1 MKIAIVDKSLN
12 NTRYDK
18 HFDLYGQE
26 VEVFHMC
33 NEKLTGRLLKKHI
46 TIGSPENPFNPHD
59 FDFVILVGA
68 EPFQYFAGKK
78 GIGDYTGKRVEH
90 EGYANWIASIS
101 PAQLHFKPEMK
112 PVFEATV
119 ESIHAIIEGREKLS
133 KAGDYK
139 PIRDE
144 SEAEEYV
151 KMVYMM
157 CPGMIAY
164 DSETSAL
171 YCRDGY
177 LLGISI
183 SHQEYQGVY
192 IDADVIT
199 EQCVYYIQKLF
210 DSPQHQVA
218 FHNLKFDMHFYS
230 YHLGLSFEK
239 ALNDGR
245 LHDTMLLHYV
255 LDERRGTHGLKS
267 LAMKYTDMGDYDFE
281 LDQFKAKYCKDHGI
295 KKEDFSYDL
304 IPFDIMW
311 PYAAKDTDATLR
323 LANFFL
329 PKVEANERLRS
340 LYYDLLMPGVYFLWE
355 MEDRGVPISKDR
367 LKESQIQLMDRLA
380 SAKEQLY
387 KYDEVAQLEKEQ
399 GAVFNPASVMQ
410 LRKLLFDFVG
420 LTPTGIMTDT
430 GADSTGAE
438 ALKELADQHPIA
450 KTLLEIRKIS
460 KLLSTYIEKMLVSID
475 GDGCIRTGF
484 HIHMTTSGRLSSSGK
499 LNLQQLPRDESTIK
513 GCIVAPPGYKIVAW
527 DLTTA
532 EIYYAA
538 VLSGDIN
545 MQQVFINMQNDPEN
559 YSDFHG
565 SIAHMVF
572 SLGCAPTQVKKL
584 FPALRQAA
592 KAISFGILYGSGPAK
607 VAQAVNE
614 ALLEESIKTGKP
626 IAKECT
632 VADAKEYIA
641 TYFGRF
647 PQLKRWIDASH
658 DQIKNHGFIYS
669 HFGRKR
675 RLHNISSEDR
685 GVQGEEIRSGFNAII
700 QSASSDSLLLGAID
714 ANNEIKQLG
723 LVDEMKIVML
733 VHDSVVAIVRED
745 LVDQYNELLLRNIKT
760 DRGVSIAG
768 CPIGVESD
776 SEKGGSKDYSCGKIK
791 KQHPSVAC
799 IEDPVFTREVLDI
812 LGGELVEDFEYAGMA
827 ANDDTHVEHSKYKDV
842 KYLKEIYKD
851 RENIARVLKACV

>member
-1 MKIAIVDKSLN
+1 MKIAVVDKSLN
-12 NTRYDK
+12 ATRYDK
-18 HFDLYGQE
+18 HFDLYGHDL
-26 VEVFHMC
+26 EVFHMC
-33 NEKLTGRLLKKHI
+33 NEKLSGRLLKKHI
-46 TIGSPENPFNPHD
+46 TIGTPENPFDPND
-59 FDFVILVGA
+59 FDFVILIGA
-68 EPFQYFAGKK
+68 EPFLYFAGKK

-90 EGYANWIASIS
+90 NGYANWIASIS
-101 PAQLHFKPEMK
+101 PAMLHFKPEMK

-119 ESIHAIIEGREKLS
+119 EHVHAIVDGREKVA
-133 KAGDYK
+133 KAGDYR
-139 PIRDE
+139 PIQDE
-144 SEAEEYV
+144 NEAEEYI
-151 KMVYMM
+151 KMVYTM
-157 CPGMIAY
+157 CPGAIAY

-171 YCRDGY
+171 YARDGY

-199 EQCVYYIQKLF
+199 ENCVYYLQKLF
-210 DSPQHQVA
+210 DSPEHTVS
-218 FHNLKFDMHFYS
+218 FHNLKFDMHFYT
-230 YHLGLSFEK
+230 YHLGLSFDK
-239 ALNDGR
+239 AAEDKR
-245 LHDTMLLHYV
+245 LHDTMLMHYV

-281 LDQFKAKYCKDHGI
+281 LDQFKDNYCKAHKM

-323 LANFFL
+323 LHNFFL
-329 PKVEANERLRS
+329 PKLESNERLRS
-340 LYYDLLMPGVYFLWE
+340 LYYDLLMPGCVFLQR

-367 LKESQIQLMDRLA
+367 LKEAQVQLMDRLA
-380 SAKEQLY
+380 SARAKMYEFEEVG
-387 KYDEVAQLEKEQ
+387 KYEADQ
-399 GAVFNPASVMQ
+399 GAVFNPASVKQ
-410 LRKLLFDFVG
+410 LRELLFDYVG

-460 KLLSTYIEKMLVSID
+460 KLLSTYVEKMLLSID

-499 LNLQQLPRDESTIK
+499 LNLQQLPRDESVIK
-513 GCIVAPPGYKIVAW
+513 GCVVAPPGYRIISW

-538 VLSGDIN
+538 VLSGDRN
-545 MQQVFINMQNDPEN
+545 MQQVFINMQNDPVN
-559 YSDFHG
+559 FSDFHG

-572 SLGCAPTQVKKL
+572 KLPCKPTEVKKL
-584 FPALRQAA
+584 YPALRQAA

-614 ALLEESIKTGKP
+614 ALLEQHMQTGEP
-626 IAKECT
+626 YKECT
-632 VADAKEYIA
+632 VGDAKDYIQ
-641 TYFGRF
+641 TYFSQF
-647 PQLKRWIDASH
+647 PQLKKWIDASH
-658 DQIKNHGFIYS
+658 DQIKNFGFIYS

-675 RLHNISSEDR
+675 RLHNINSEDR

-714 ANNEIKQLG
+714 ADNEIRAKG
-723 LVDEMKIVML
+723 FSEEMKIIML

-745 LVDQYNELLLRNIKT
+745 LVDQYNELLIRNIQK
-760 DRGVSIAG
+760 DRGISIVG
-768 CPIGVESD
+768 CPIGIDSD
-776 SEKGGSKDYSCGKIK
+776 SETGGSRDYSCGKVK
-791 KQHPSVAC
+791 KQHPSIAC
-799 IEDPVFTREVLDI
+799 IDDPEFTEHVKGLMTLKDLDYAAMVAEDKKHPEYEKYSKMKFVAEVVKDLPNVERI
-812 LGGELVEDFEYAGMA
+812 LNAG
-827 ANDDTHVEHSKYKDV
+827 
-842 KYLKEIYKD
+842 L
-851 RENIARVLKACV
+851 

>member
-1 MKIAIVDKSLN
+1 MKIAVVDKSPN
-12 NTRYDK
+12 NVRYQK
-18 HFDLYGQE
+18 HFELFDHE
-26 VEVFHMC
+26 VETFFMAS
-33 NEKLTGRLLKKHI
+33 EKVTGRLLKKHI
-46 TIGSPENPFNPHD
+46 TIGTPENPFNPED
-59 FDFVILVGA
+59 FDYVILVGA
-68 EPFQYFAGKK
+68 DPFLKFAAKK
-78 GIGDYTGKRVEH
+78 GISDYSGKRVEH
-90 EGYANWIASIS
+90 DGYANWIASIS

-119 ESIHAIIEGREKLS
+119 ESIHAILNGREKRS
-133 KAGDYK
+133 KAGDYR
-139 PIRDE
+139 PIQCPD
-144 SEAEEYV
+144 EAEAYV
-151 KMVYMM
+151 KMVYTM

-177 LLGISI
+177 MLGISI

-199 EQCVYYIQKLF
+199 ENTVYYLQKLF
-210 DSPQHQVA
+210 DSPEHGVV
-218 FHNLKFDMHFYS
+218 FHNLKFDMHFYC
-230 YHLGLSFEK
+230 YHLGLSFDKAAEEK
-239 ALNDGR
+239 R
-245 LHDTMLLHYV
+245 LHDTMLMHYA

-281 LDQFKAKYCKDHGI
+281 LDQFKETYCKTHKI

-323 LANFFL
+323 LSNFFL
-329 PKVEANERLRS
+329 PKVEANPRLKS
-340 LYYDLLMPGVYFLWE
+340 LYYDVLMPGCVFLQR

-367 LKESQIQLMDRLA
+367 LKEAQVQLMTALQLA
-380 SAKEQLY
+380 KAKLY
-387 KYDEVAQLEKEQ
+387 EYPEVRKLEEDQ
-399 GAVFNPASVMQ
+399 GSVFNAASVVQ
-410 LRKLLFDFVG
+410 LRKLLFDYVG

-430 GADSTGAE
+430 GADSTGAD
-438 ALKELADQHPIA
+438 ALKELSDQHPIA

-460 KLLSTYIEKMLVSID
+460 KLLSTYVEKMLISID
-475 GDGCIRTGF
+475 ADGCIRTGF

-499 LNLQQLPRDESTIK
+499 LNLQQLPRDESVIK
-513 GCIVAPPGYKIVAW
+513 GCIVAPIGYRIIAW

-572 SLGCAPTQVKKL
+572 ALPCKPTEVKKL
-584 FPALRQAA
+584 YPALRQAA

-607 VAQAVNE
+607 VAASVNE
-614 ALLEESIKTGKP
+614 ALLEEHMKTGKP
-626 IAKECT
+626 YTECT
-632 VADAKEYIA
+632 TGDAKEYIE

-647 PQLKRWIDASH
+647 PQLKKWIDKSH
-658 DQIKNHGFIYS
+658 SQIQTNGFIYS

-675 RLHNISSEDR
+675 RLHNINSEDR
-685 GVQGEEIRSGFNAII
+685 GVQGEELRSGFNAII

-714 ANNEIKQLG
+714 TDNEIRSLG
-723 LVDEMKIVML
+723 LQDEMKIIML

-745 LVDQYNELLLRNIKT
+745 LVDQYNEMLIRNIQV
-760 DRGVSIAG
+760 DRGISIPG
-768 CPIGVESD
+768 CPIGIDSD
-776 SEKGGSKDYSCGKIK
+776 SEAGGSRDYSCGKIK
-791 KQHPSVAC
+791 KQRPSVAC
-799 IEDPVFTREVLDI
+799 IEDKEFEEKVRSI
-812 LGGELVEDFEYAGMA
+812 IGMEDFDYAAIA
-827 ANDDTHVEHSKYKDV
+827 ANDENHPDHDKYANIKFLPEISKDIV
-842 KYLKEIYKD
+842 NV
-851 RENIARVLKACV
+851 RRVLGA